1 MGKEKIINKKCLWA
15 IITGIVIIMAIAV
28 VIIILN
34 SDPQDE
40 HDNEEELKKIFFT
53 IDDTSSNENNIITI
67 SRMDGESYLNM
78 PYAYA
83 NNLVQSYSTY
93 GKYIDDISISTDIVE
108 IINTDMHLGISGSAL
123 LMGTPSYLIT
133 DMKYIQGITS
143 IKEIIKQKDDCEIR
157 FYGDYTEKD
166 LISPIESYTCAGYV
180 IIPAAIGDYLAE
192 GNNDGT
198 GKLDLTNRLQGQ
210 SSELTL
216 SFFIIGE
223 YVTKDDY
230 DTLFFS
236 YSGYNEKFMYERY
249 RDNISSIVIET
260 KKDMDITPFI
270 TYLEKYF
277 ADADDLEKF
286 EGTVNSLD
294 VEYEFCYDRTKG
306 TE

>member
-1 MGKEKIINKKCLWA
+1 MGRGKIISKKSVWA
-15 IITGIVIIMAIAV
+15 IIISIVVVIVIAV
-28 VIIILN
+28 VIVIIN
-34 SDPQDE
+34 SDPYNE
-40 HDNEEELKKIFFT
+40 KDNEDELKKLFFT
-53 IDDTSSNENNIITI
+53 VDDTSSNENNIITI
-67 SRMDGESYLNM
+67 SRIDGESYLNM
-78 PYAYA
+78 PYTYA
-83 NNLVQSYSTY
+83 NNLLQSYSTY
-93 GKYIDDISISTDIVE
+93 GKYINDISISTDITD
-108 IINTDMHLGISGSAL
+108 ITNTDIHIGISGSTL

-133 DMKYIQGITS
+133 EMKYIQGITS

-166 LISPIESYTCAGYV
+166 LVSPLESDDCSGYV
-180 IIPAAIGDYLAE
+180 IIPAAVGDYLTE

-216 SFFIIGE
+216 NFFIIGE

-249 RDNISSIVIET
+249 RDDISSIVIET
-260 KKDMDITPFI
+260 KKDVDITPFI

-294 VEYEFCYDRTKG
+294 VEYEFCYDRTQG